1 MRLCSCASGSGARL
15 ALVLGDDELERG
27 AAALKPLR
35 QEGVQTEVPLA
46 ELATRLPGMLEP
58 L

>member
-1 MRLCSCASGSGARL
+1 
-15 ALVLGDDELERG
+15 LERG

-35 QEGVQTEVPLA
+35 QEMAQAEVPLA
-46 ELATRLPGMLEP
+46 ELPARIPAMLNT